1 MISKRAIRVQ
11 KDYTHISFDKV
22 RREELH
28 EMLEKLALYGNIFA
42 QILTTGQINRI
53 DCQERG
59 GLINKDDNA
68 LSFWMYLTCVKMI
81 TRAQENRAR
90 FIHIRHII
98 NDIDTPMTLS

>member
-42 QILTTGQINRI
+42 QILTTG
-53 DCQERG
+53 
-59 GLINKDDNA
+59 
-68 LSFWMYLTCVKMI
+68 
-81 TRAQENRAR
+81 
-90 FIHIRHII
+90 
-98 NDIDTPMTLS
+98 